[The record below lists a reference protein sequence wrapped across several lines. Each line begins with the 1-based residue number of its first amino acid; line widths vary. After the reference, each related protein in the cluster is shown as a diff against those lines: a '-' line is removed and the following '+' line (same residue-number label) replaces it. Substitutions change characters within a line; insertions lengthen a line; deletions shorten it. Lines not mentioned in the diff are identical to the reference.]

1 MQSIATCK
9 SSEWV
14 IMDKIINLNDL
25 EALIENRP
33 PNVWRQPPTSVE
45 PKKFLSQW
53 SVAKVVNL
61 LPESRMHL
69 GSFHLVGYEIRH
81 EQGAVSSKILEFDA
95 AKMQGI
101 TRSGRIY
108 QLKGF
113 PGHT

>member
-1 MQSIATCK
+1 
-9 SSEWV
+9 
-14 IMDKIINLNDL
+14 MDKILNLNDL

-45 PKKFLSQW
+45 PKKFLFQW

-69 GSFHLVGYEIRH
+69 GSFHLVGYKIRH